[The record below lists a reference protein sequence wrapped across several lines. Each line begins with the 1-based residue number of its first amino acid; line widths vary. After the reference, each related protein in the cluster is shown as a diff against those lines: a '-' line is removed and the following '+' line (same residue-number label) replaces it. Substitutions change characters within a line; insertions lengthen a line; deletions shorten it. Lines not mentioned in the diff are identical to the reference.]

1 MRKSHLATLIA
12 TALVTV
18 GAHGADLLQ
27 VYQQALA
34 NDAQFASARSVVT
47 AAQERIPQA
56 KAGLLP
62 NVSLSGSYTR
72 TEAQDQV
79 IGGGVRVSGSGNST
93 GYKLSLTQSLYNPAL
108 WETYEQSK
116 LSVAI
121 SENQFS
127 LAKQELILRTAQA
140 YFDVLGAEEALRFTK
155 AQKEATTEQLAS
167 AKRNFE
173 VGTQTITDTHEAQAA
188 YDLVVAQ
195 EFAAINDL
203 EVRRTALLQI
213 IGQVPS
219 SLSNL
224 RPGVTLNAPQP
235 AKIDA
240 WVDTAEKQS
249 LNVIISQISL
259 ETAKREITKDRAGH
273 RPTAS
278 LSAGTTYSASNPLFN
293 VGSGPNR
300 TSNSVTLSW
309 NLPLFSGYSVT
320 SQVREAIS
328 LEQKAR
334 HDLDN
339 AKRSAAQSARQA
351 FLTVNS
357 GLAQVKALEAAE
369 VSSKSSLDSNKL
381 GYTVGVRI
389 NIDVLNAQRQLYST
403 QRDLARARFD
413 TIVNGLRLKAASG
426 TLKEDDLAEVNSLL
440 QK

>member
-12 TALVTV
+12 TAVFSL

-27 VYQQALA
+27 VYQQALT
-34 NDAQFASARSVVT
+34 NDAQYASARSALA

-62 NVSLSGSYTR
+62 SISFSGSNARSETHSR
-72 TEAQDQV
+72 
-79 IGGGVRVSGSGNST
+79 SGNSSS
-93 GYKLSLTQSLYNPAL
+93 YNLTLIQQVYNPAL
-108 WETYEQSK
+108 WEQVEQSK
-116 LSVAI
+116 LSVSV
-121 SENQFS
+121 SENQFA
-127 LAKQELILRTAQA
+127 LAKQDLILRTAQA

-195 EFAAINDL
+195 EFTAINDL

-213 IGQVPS
+213 IGQVPG

-224 RPGVTLNAPQP
+224 KPGVTLNAPQP

-249 LNVIISQISL
+249 NNVIIAQINV
-259 ETAKREITKDRAGH
+259 ETAKREITKDRLGH
-273 RPTAS
+273 RPTANIT
-278 LSAGTTYSASNPLFN
+278 ANTNYAASNPLFN

-300 TSNSVTLSW
+300 TTNSITLNW
-309 NLPLFSGYSVT
+309 NVPIFSGYAVT
-320 SQVREAIS
+320 SRVREAIL
-328 LEQKAR
+328 LEEKAR
-334 HDLDN
+334 FDLEN

-369 VSSKSSLDSNKL
+369 VSSKSSLESNKL

-389 NIDVLNAQRQLYST
+389 NIDVLNAQRQLFST

-413 TIVNGLRLKAASG
+413 TIVNGLRLKAAAG
-426 TLKEDDLAEVNSLL
+426 GLREEDLAGVNGLL